1 MNHTKSVNVLR
12 WHLVVAFTCALLAI
26 SAPGVALAFEV
37 DAATPSSV
45 PTLSIKVPAKTRRAT
60 RNGWVKKGEDWCY
73 YTNGV
78 AAKGWKKIGGKW
90 YYFDPDSK
98 NAYSDGEYEINGKY
112 YGFDSSCAMI
122 TGWGKWVTEND
133 DGTTWIDWTWSDAS
147 GAQVSGW
154 KYINKKWYYFDP
166 GSMYAYSDG
175 FYEIKGKYY
184 GFDSSYAMVTGWH
197 KWVYE
202 DDDGYKSVNW
212 SWSDSGGVA
221 ASGWKYINKKWY
233 YFDPDTMYA
242 YSDGFYEVKGKYY
255 GFDPSCAMV
264 TGWHKWVYEDDDGYK
279 SVNWSWSDSGGV
291 AASGWKY
298 INKKWYY
305 FDPDTMY
312 AYSDNDYE
320 IKGKW
325 YGFDSS
331 CAMIVGWHKWG
342 DDDWGYWTWSDASGV
357 EATGWKDINGKRYY
371 FDPDGRYAYSNGEYE
386 IDGKTYNFD
395 SSCAMVTGWHEWDDG
410 WAYYGSDGA
419 MYTGTQT
426 VEGVTYDFG
435 EDGRVYK

>member
-26 SAPGVALAFEV
+26 SAPGVALASEV
-37 DAATPSSV
+37 DAAMPSPV
-45 PTLSIKVPAKTRRAT
+45 PALSIKAPAKARRAT

-242 YSDGFYEVKGKYY
+242 YSD
-255 GFDPSCAMV
+255 
-264 TGWHKWVYEDDDGYK
+264 
-279 SVNWSWSDSGGV
+279 
-291 AASGWKY
+291 
-298 INKKWYY
+298 
-305 FDPDTMY
+305 
-312 AYSDNDYE
+312 NDYE

>member
-154 KYINKKWYYFDP
+154 KYINK
-166 GSMYAYSDG
+166 
-175 FYEIKGKYY
+175 
-184 GFDSSYAMVTGWH
+184 
-197 KWVYE
+197 
-202 DDDGYKSVNW
+202 
-212 SWSDSGGVA
+212 
-221 ASGWKYINKKWY
+221 
-233 YFDPDTMYA
+233 
-242 YSDGFYEVKGKYY
+242 
-255 GFDPSCAMV
+255 
-264 TGWHKWVYEDDDGYK
+264 
-279 SVNWSWSDSGGV
+279 
-291 AASGWKY
+291 
-298 INKKWYY
+298 
-305 FDPDTMY
+305 
-312 AYSDNDYE
+312 
-320 IKGKW
+320 
-325 YGFDSS
+325 
-331 CAMIVGWHKWG
+331 
-342 DDDWGYWTWSDASGV
+342 
-357 EATGWKDINGKRYY
+357 
-371 FDPDGRYAYSNGEYE
+371 
-386 IDGKTYNFD
+386 
-395 SSCAMVTGWHEWDDG
+395 
-410 WAYYGSDGA
+410 
-419 MYTGTQT
+419 
-426 VEGVTYDFG
+426 
-435 EDGRVYK
+435 

>member
-1 MNHTKSVNVLR
+1 
-12 WHLVVAFTCALLAI
+12 
-26 SAPGVALAFEV
+26 
-37 DAATPSSV
+37 
-45 PTLSIKVPAKTRRAT
+45 
-60 RNGWVKKGEDWCY
+60 
-73 YTNGV
+73 
-78 AAKGWKKIGGKW
+78 
-90 YYFDPDSK
+90 
-98 NAYSDGEYEINGKY
+98 
-112 YGFDSSCAMI
+112 
-122 TGWGKWVTEND
+122 
-133 DGTTWIDWTWSDAS
+133 
-147 GAQVSGW
+147 
-154 KYINKKWYYFDP
+154 
-166 GSMYAYSDG
+166 
-175 FYEIKGKYY
+175 
-184 GFDSSYAMVTGWH
+184 
-197 KWVYE
+197 
-202 DDDGYKSVNW
+202 
-212 SWSDSGGVA
+212 
-221 ASGWKYINKKWY
+221 
-233 YFDPDTMYA
+233 MYA